1 MKLLG
6 STKSKTPQD
15 ENGANLSHLEI
26 TAGILVHCN
35 IANNDF
41 QQYSIVLYTFVPNK
55 SLVN

>member
-26 TAGILVHCN
+26 TAVI
-35 IANNDF
+35 
-41 QQYSIVLYTFVPNK
+41 
-55 SLVN
+55 